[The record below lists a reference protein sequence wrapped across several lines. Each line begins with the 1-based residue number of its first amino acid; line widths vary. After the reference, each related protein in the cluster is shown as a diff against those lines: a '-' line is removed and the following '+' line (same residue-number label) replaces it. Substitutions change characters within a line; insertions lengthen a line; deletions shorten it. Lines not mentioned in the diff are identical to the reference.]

1 MSGMILH
8 NGAELPGNFAALSST
23 GANCGDHIQQCLQSY
38 MGVLDVSDGKMS
50 NSAMEFGQYVNQ
62 TQTGLNDTAQN
73 VNMAAQGHHGEVN
86 DLDAGFAGSVGI

>member
-38 MGVLDVSDGKMS
+38 MG
-50 NSAMEFGQYVNQ
+50 AC
-62 TQTGLNDTAQN
+62 TGLCSLITIPLQPPSKCLPL
-73 VNMAAQGHHGEVN
+73 
-86 DLDAGFAGSVGI
+86 DLWTFSCPLSA